1 MWGGVAA
8 ALAMAAYLATG
19 TVLIG
24 PAPADVGAPPA
35 DLGGESLTFP
45 SASGARLAAWS
56 IPGACSCG
64 SIVLL
69 HGVRANRSHLENR
82 ARLFREAG
90 YAVLAV
96 DLQAHGE
103 SEGEHITFGH
113 LERLDAQ
120 AAVAVARDRFSGQP
134 VAVVGVSLGGAAA
147 ALAGPDLGADAVVLE
162 AVYAD
167 IASATRNRLGRR
179 LGRAGALLA
188 PAFLAQLP
196 LRTGVRAQDLAPRRT
211 VGALGA
217 PVLIVAGTDDA
228 HTTPADTRRLYE
240 AAAPPKSL
248 GWVQGAQHVD
258 FLDYAPESYRERV
271 LGFLRQTLPRAIP
284 PDGQRTRNRLT
295 TVLP

>member
-1 MWGGVAA
+1 MWGGAAA
-8 ALAMAAYLATG
+8 ALAVAAYLAVG

-35 DLGGESLTFP
+35 DLDGTSITFA

-56 IPGACSCG
+56 IPGSCSCG
-64 SIVLL
+64 TVVLL

-82 ARLFREAG
+82 ARLFHEGG
-90 YAVLAV
+90 YDALVV

-103 SEGEHITFGH
+103 SEGAHITFGH

-120 AAVAVARDRFSGQP
+120 AAVAVASQRLPGRP

-147 ALAGPDLGADAVVLE
+147 ALAGADLGADAVVLE

-167 IASATRNRLGRR
+167 IESATRNRLGRR
-179 LGRAGALLA
+179 LGGAGALFA
-188 PAFLAQLP
+188 PALLAQLP
-196 LRTGVRAQDLAPRRT
+196 FRTGVRAQDLAPRQT

-248 GWVQGAQHVD
+248 WWVQGAQHVD
-258 FLDYAPESYRERV
+258 FLTYAPEAYRERV
-271 LGFLRQTLPRAIP
+271 LGFLREVLPRAIP
-284 PDGQRTRNRLT
+284 SDGQRTRNRLT